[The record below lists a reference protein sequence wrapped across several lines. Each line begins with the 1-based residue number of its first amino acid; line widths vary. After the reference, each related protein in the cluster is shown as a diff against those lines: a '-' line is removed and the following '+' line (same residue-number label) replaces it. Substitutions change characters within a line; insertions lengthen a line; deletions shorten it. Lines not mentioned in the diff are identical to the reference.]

1 MYLRRYYTLGN
12 IKTLV
17 VIMEIVEK
25 IVPLVVSMLLALGG
39 LEFIK
44 WLFSRKTDKRLAEAT
59 ADHTEVKTDT
69 DEFHLLRERL
79 ELADRQLLEKEQRFY
94 EQTDELRKTT
104 GELLTAERRISELNG
119 EVSALKAERKMKL
132 CEVRNCKDRL
142 PQSGY

>member
-1 MYLRRYYTLGN
+1 M
-12 IKTLV
+12 V
-17 VIMEIVEK
+17 EIIEK

-44 WLFSRKTDKRLAEAT
+44 WLFNRKPGKRLAEAT
-59 ADHTEVKTDT
+59 ADHSEVKVDT

-94 EQTDELRKTT
+94 DQTDELRKTT
-104 GELLTAERRISELNG
+104 SELLTAERKISELNG

-132 CEVRNCKDRL
+132 CEVRNCAQRE

>member
-1 MYLRRYYTLGN
+1 MREEWRSMRELLSN
-12 IKTLV
+12 ME
-17 VIMEIVEK
+17 VIEK

-39 LEFIK
+39 WEGIK
-44 WLFSRKTDKRLAEAT
+44 WVTNWGSNKRIAKAT
-59 ADHTEVKTDT
+59 AEHTEIKTDT

-132 CEVRNCKDRL
+132 CEVRNCAQRE

>member
-1 MYLRRYYTLGN
+1 M
-12 IKTLV
+12 V
-17 VIMEIVEK
+17 EIIEK

-39 LEFIK
+39 FEGIK
-44 WLFSRKTDKRLAEAT
+44 WVINWGSNKRIAKAT
-59 ADHTEVKTDT
+59 AEHTEIKSDT

-104 GELLTAERRISELNG
+104 GELLAAERRISELNG
-119 EVSALKAERKMKL
+119 EVSELKAERRMKL
-132 CEVRNCKDRL
+132 CEKRNCAQRE

>member
-1 MYLRRYYTLGN
+1 M
-12 IKTLV
+12 I
-17 VIMEIVEK
+17 EIVEK
-25 IVPLVVSMLLALGG
+25 IVPLVVSMLIALGG
-39 LEFIK
+39 WEGLK
-44 WLFSRKTDKRLAEAT
+44 WVINWRSNKRIAKAT
-59 ADHTEVKTDT
+59 AEHTEVRADT

-104 GELLTAERRISELNG
+104 AELLTAERRISELNG
-119 EVSALKAERKMKL
+119 EVSELKAERKMKL

>member
-1 MYLRRYYTLGN
+1 MEVLRDITAVL
-12 IKTLV
+12 IA
-17 VIMEIVEK
+17 I
-25 IVPLVVSMLLALGG
+25 GG
-39 LEFIK
+39 FEFIK
-44 WLFSRKTDKRLAEAT
+44 WIFNRKTDRRLAEAT

-132 CEVRNCKDRL
+132 CEVRNCAQRE
-142 PQSGY
+142 PQSGF

>member
-1 MYLRRYYTLGN
+1 M
-12 IKTLV
+12 V
-17 VIMEIVEK
+17 EIIEK
-25 IVPLVVSMLLALGG
+25 IVPLVVSMLIALGG

-44 WLFSRKTDKRLAEAT
+44 WLFNRKTDKRLAEAT

-132 CEVRNCKDRL
+132 CEVRNCSQRE

>member
-1 MYLRRYYTLGN
+1 M
-12 IKTLV
+12 V
-17 VIMEIVEK
+17 EIIEK
-25 IVPLVVSMLLALGG
+25 IVPHVVSMLLALGG

-44 WLFSRKTDKRLAEAT
+44 WVFNRKTDKRLAEAT
-59 ADHTEVKTDT
+59 ADYTEVKTDT

-104 GELLTAERRISELNG
+104 SELLTAERKISDLNG

-132 CEVRNCKDRL
+132 CEVRNCSQRV

>member
-1 MYLRRYYTLGN
+1 
-12 IKTLV
+12 
-17 VIMEIVEK
+17 MEIVEK

>member
-1 MYLRRYYTLGN
+1 ME
-12 IKTLV
+12 
-17 VIMEIVEK
+17 VIRDITAVL
-25 IVPLVVSMLLALGG
+25 IALGG

-44 WLFSRKTDKRLAEAT
+44 WIFNRKTDKRLAEAT

-79 ELADRQLLEKEQRFY
+79 ELADRQCLEKDQRFY
-94 EQTDELRKTT
+94 DQTDELRKTT

-132 CEVRNCKDRL
+132 CEVRNCAQRE
-142 PQSGY
+142 PQSGF

>member
-1 MYLRRYYTLGN
+1 MEVLQN
-12 IKTLV
+12 IAAVL
-17 VIMEIVEK
+17 I
-25 IVPLVVSMLLALGG
+25 SLGG
-39 LEFIK
+39 FEFIK
-44 WLFSRKTDKRLAEAT
+44 WIFNRKTDKRLAEAT

-132 CEVRNCKDRL
+132 CEVRNCAQRE
-142 PQSGY
+142 PQSGF

>member
-1 MYLRRYYTLGN
+1 ME
-12 IKTLV
+12 
-17 VIMEIVEK
+17 VIRDITAVL
-25 IVPLVVSMLLALGG
+25 IALGG

-44 WLFSRKTDKRLAEAT
+44 WIFNRKTDKRLAEAT

-132 CEVRNCKDRL
+132 CEVRNCAQRE
-142 PQSGY
+142 PQSGF

>member
-1 MYLRRYYTLGN
+1 M
-12 IKTLV
+12 V
-17 VIMEIVEK
+17 EIIEK

-44 WLFSRKTDKRLAEAT
+44 WLFNRKPGKRLAEAT
-59 ADHTEVKTDT
+59 ADHSEVKVDT

-94 EQTDELRKTT
+94 DQTDELRKTT
-104 GELLTAERRISELNG
+104 AELLTAERKISELNG

-132 CEVRNCKDRL
+132 CEVRNCSQRE

>member
-1 MYLRRYYTLGN
+1 
-12 IKTLV
+12 
-17 VIMEIVEK
+17 
-25 IVPLVVSMLLALGG
+25 MLLALGG

-44 WLFSRKTDKRLAEAT
+44 WLFNRKPGKRLAEAT
-59 ADHTEVKTDT
+59 ADHSEVKVDT

-94 EQTDELRKTT
+94 DQTDELRKTT
-104 GELLTAERRISELNG
+104 SELLTAERKISELNG

-132 CEVRNCKDRL
+132 CEVRNCAQRE